1 MTLVELLI
9 AMSVMTI
16 VLVGATGVLYG
27 ISDRFQGWQDR
38 ITDATMG
45 SALAAAIQ
53 ADSHRYVV
61 CGVTSTTLRFCLPS
75 DGSTAVTYT
84 VRGSAAPYVIVR
96 QEGQDPAVLVA
107 RSAGKLAPFFWSE
120 CIHDNPNTGTVS
132 GHIHVRQYRTTND
145 MQNFSVYYH
154 APVSNGGCP

>member
-16 VLVGATGVLYG
+16 VLVGATGVLFRM
-27 ISDRFQGWQDR
+27 SDRFQSWEDR
-38 ITDATMG
+38 IGDATMG

-61 CGVTSTTLRFCLPS
+61 CGVTSTTLCFCLPS
-75 DGSTAVTYT
+75 DGSTVVTYT
-84 VRGSAAPYVIVR
+84 VQGSAAPYVIVR
-96 QEGQDPAVLVA
+96 QEGQGPAVLMA
-107 RSAGKLAPFFWSE
+107 RAPGARPYFWSE
-120 CIHDNPNTGTVS
+120 CLQHNGSTGTVS
-132 GHIHVRQYRTTND
+132 GHIHVYQYRAVGGSE
-145 MQNFSVYYH
+145 NFSVYYH